1 MMTLSSVDTIPT
13 QAVMITIAKEPK
25 GSFFYTALSLAGG
38 APTQAKGILC

>member
-1 MMTLSSVDTIPT
+1 MTLSSVDTTPIWV
-13 QAVMITIAKEPK
+13 AMITIAKEPK